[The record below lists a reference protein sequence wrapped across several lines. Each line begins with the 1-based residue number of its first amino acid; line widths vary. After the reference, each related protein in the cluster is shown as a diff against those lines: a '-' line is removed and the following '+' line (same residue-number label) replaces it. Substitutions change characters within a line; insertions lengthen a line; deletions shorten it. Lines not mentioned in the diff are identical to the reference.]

1 MAIRGGQ
8 ILHLGGSATVIDRLQ
23 SVGADVNIGSDTIRE
38 VGNYLNVDKV
48 KQDPEVTFTME
59 SFDVSTEA
67 EALLSGR
74 LDESNADAD
83 GTEYLFSEMGA
94 LNIISPWK
102 DEAAGSAGT
111 IDGGVVLPGYFTTR
125 ASYRFGVDDNAG
137 VTFELSGSDQYLARF
152 VPQNERFTASATA
165 SGAYTTTASAVL
177 HRVGGYDSGEQKYV
191 LGVVVNGQVQID
203 GSDFTVT
210 PSAGGGAEIAT
221 VTFAD
226 PPADGASIEV
236 AYFASAVAAA
246 FPQTI
251 HPDTVVKPGAVR
263 GRDIKAYLHLPASGY
278 EASGRVRLPGIQSV
292 TVDAQKTTTL
302 EREMGTLLPIGRTVE
317 SVDVTGDM
325 GVHPAGQ
332 TAFFKLMRQ
341 ITGVDAAEVVGILN
355 DFPVGLEI
363 EILNPKDRSQ
373 TLKTLFVEDA
383 KFQVPGT
390 PARAGAVVDFTITW
404 ESAEGELAI
413 YKAAKP

>member
-48 KQDPEVTFTME
+48 KQDPEVTFSME

-67 EALLSGR
+67 EALLSNR
-74 LDESNADAD
+74 LDDANADAD

-111 IDGGVVLPGYFTTR
+111 IDGGVILPGYYCSR

-137 VTFELSGSDQYLARF
+137 VTFELAGSDQYLARF
-152 VPQNERFTASATA
+152 VPQNERFTGNGASA
-165 SGAYTTTASAVL
+165 SFTTTASAVR
-177 HRVGGYDSGEQKYV
+177 HRVGGYDSGEMKYV
-191 LGVVVNGQVQID
+191 LGVVLNGNTQVE

-210 PSAGGGAEIAT
+210 PSAGGAAEVMT
-221 VTFAD
+221 VTFATT
-226 PPADGASIEV
+226 PATNAKIEV
-236 AYFASAVAAA
+236 AYFASGVTAS

-251 HPDTVVKPGAVR
+251 HPDAVTKPAAVR
-263 GRDIKAYLHLPASGY
+263 GRDIKAYVHLPASGY

-292 TVDAQKTTTL
+292 TVDAQKQTTL

-317 SVDVTGDM
+317 STDVTGDM

-341 ITGVDAAEVVGILN
+341 ITGVDAVEVVGILN
-355 DFPVGLEI
+355 DFPIGLEI

-373 TLKTLFVEDA
+373 TLKTLFIEDA

-390 PARAGAVVDFTITW
+390 PARAGAVVDFSINW
-404 ESAEGELAI
+404 ESAEGELKV
-413 YKAAKP
+413 YKGAKP